1 MLTWFAR
8 EATPVLIG
16 IAGSLLWQRVF
27 VREMGI

>member
-1 MLTWFAR
+1 LTPLLLGVVA
-8 EATPVLIG
+8 VLIG